1 MIFPAKARK
10 NPKNGKPDCR
20 VDLTRQWSWPA
31 DAPARPPRRMRG
43 FDRESTPLSTRIGY
57 ISMGV
62 QLSLVLSFLKKEISG
77 IEFY

>member
-1 MIFPAKARK
+1 MFFPAKARK

-31 DAPARPPRRMRG
+31 DALARPPRRMRG

-57 ISMGV
+57 YISIGA
-62 QLSLVLSFLKKEISG
+62 QLSLVLSFLKNKSLA
-77 IEFY
+77 